1 MVDSLGFLDGTN
13 STEGVKG
20 ACWYTILGNPW
31 LENWAVLRK
40 RLMA

>member
-31 LENWAVLRK
+31 LAGRC
-40 RLMA
+40 